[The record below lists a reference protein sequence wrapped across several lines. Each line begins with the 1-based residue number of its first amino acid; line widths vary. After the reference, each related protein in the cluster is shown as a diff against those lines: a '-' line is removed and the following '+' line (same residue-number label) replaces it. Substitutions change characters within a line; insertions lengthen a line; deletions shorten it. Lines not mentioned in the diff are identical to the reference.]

1 MKVNW
6 QLNKNSILVLHALV
20 WVMIFL
26 LPFIFSSENDSL
38 KDANDLAFRNL
49 NTVTNLFWMGL
60 FYLDRKSVV

>member
-20 WVMIFL
+20 WVIIFL

-38 KDANDLAFRNL
+38 KDAD
-49 NTVTNLFWMGL
+49 V
-60 FYLDRKSVV
+60 